1 MHRAHEVYTKLKL
14 LTDFWRLGLGDVQVY
29 LLCTLNCC
37 IKTNLAIA
45 RSCKVL
51 QPSYSIITFCNLF
64 AEKLLKTTQSGKFLA
79 KLPLI

>member
-14 LTDFWRLGLGDVQVY
+14 LTDFWRLGLGDVHVY
-29 LLCTLNCC
+29 LLRTLNSC

-64 AEKLLKTTQSGKFLA
+64 AEKLLKTTQRGKFLA